1 MKVTYCTVLDSVS
14 DTWEKEEYLEN
25 LTLKIRNVESYYN
38 YRTVEIENE
47 IKIVSSGLSSENKF
61 IELIGFT
68 TGADKNLE

>member
-38 YRTVEIENE
+38 YRTVEIEN
-47 IKIVSSGLSSENKF
+47 
-61 IELIGFT
+61 
-68 TGADKNLE
+68 